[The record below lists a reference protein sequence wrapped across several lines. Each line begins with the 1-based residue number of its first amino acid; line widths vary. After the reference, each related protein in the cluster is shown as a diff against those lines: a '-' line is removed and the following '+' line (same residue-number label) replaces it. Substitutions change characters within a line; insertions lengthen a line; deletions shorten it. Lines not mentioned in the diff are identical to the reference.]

1 MGNVRV
7 IGNLAKLVGGCVLGG
22 TLLAGVLAPVS
33 LGLGVTAAEVGD
45 SVAKITPTAISGKL
59 PTVTTVTDKDGN
71 TIATLYDQYRIP
83 VNSDKIAPAMK
94 SALIAIEDRR
104 FYQEHGIDPKAILR
118 AAINN
123 AKGGDEQG
131 GSTITQQLV
140 KNYLINIVDR
150 NDPVAQRKDRA
161 DTLARKLHEARSA
174 IDVDQQLTKDEIL
187 TDYLNIVEF
196 TGKVYGVEAAA
207 KAYFGTTAEKLTV
220 AQAAMLAGMV
230 NNPTRYN
237 PYKDPQATKD
247 RRNTVLDAMVT
258 NQAID
263 QATAT
268 KAKAE
273 DLGLVPNG
281 PNVPSSTCMGAPDYA
296 GYLCQYALSY
306 LTANGFTTN
315 QLDNGGY
322 TIKTTLD
329 SGVSKAAK
337 DAVQANVPTTQ
348 EGVANAMVIIKPG
361 NQSHDILALIAN
373 RNLGTDLGKG
383 QTTRNLP
390 AEVDDQFGAGS
401 VFKIFTAAAALEAGV
416 ADLDTPLPNPP
427 TQSYTL
433 PHQRTPYTV
442 HNDGGGGD
450 PVSLQDGLAFSP
462 NVAFVNLEMQ
472 VGIPKVVEMAS
483 RLGLRN
489 TMATNADGKTPDP
502 NSKNPVLS
510 QPMSQYFQDKPS
522 FTLGN
527 SPVSPLELANVSATI
542 MSGGV
547 FCPPNPILSVTDV
560 SGQNVDVKR
569 PGCEQAISGDV
580 ASQLATGLSQDTVKG
595 TTANAAR
602 AAHWTRPDIG
612 KTGTTQENKSVAFVG
627 GVDNYAVSS
636 TVFADGSA
644 PGTICNSHPV
654 RIGNG
659 CRAAF
664 GGTVAAPPYF
674 DAMKT
679 VLGSG

>member
-1 MGNVRV
+1 VRV
-7 IGNLAKLVGGCVLGG
+7 IGNLAKLVGGCVLAG

-59 PTVTTVTDKDGN
+59 PTVTTVTDRDGN

-83 VNSDKIAPAMK
+83 VNSDKITPVMK
-94 SALIAIEDRR
+94 AALIAIEDRR

-150 NDPVAQRKDRA
+150 NDPIAQRKDRA

-174 IDVDQQLTKDEIL
+174 IDVDQQLTKDEII

-207 KAYFGTTAEKLTV
+207 RAYFGTTADKLTV

-237 PYKDPQATKD
+237 PYKDPVSTKT

-263 QATAT
+263 QATAD

-273 DLGLVPNG
+273 ELGLVPDG

-329 SGVSKAAK
+329 GKVSRAAK

-348 EGVANAMVIIKPG
+348 QGVANAMVVIAPG
-361 NQSHDILALIAN
+361 NQSHDILALLAN

-401 VFKIFTAAAALEAGV
+401 VFKIFTSAAALEAGV

-427 TQSYTL
+427 TQSWTL

-442 HNDGGGGD
+442 HNDGDTSD
-450 PVSLQDGLAFSP
+450 PISLQSGLAFSP
-462 NVAFVNLEMQ
+462 NTAFVGLEMQ
-472 VGIPKVVEMAS
+472 VGVPKVVEMAS

-489 TMATNADGKTPDP
+489 TMRTNADGKAPDP
-502 NSKNPVLS
+502 SSKNAAVS
-510 QPMSQYFQDKPS
+510 QPQSQYFQDKPS

-547 FCPPNPILSVTDV
+547 YCPPNPILSVTDG

-569 PGCEQAISGDV
+569 AGCEQAVSGDV
-580 ASQLATGLSQDTVKG
+580 ASRLMTGLSQDTVVG
-595 TTANAAR
+595 TTAAAAR
-602 AAHWTRPDIG
+602 NAHWTRPDIG

-644 PGTICNSHPV
+644 PGTLCNTHPV
-654 RIGNG
+654 RIGSG
-659 CRAAF
+659 CRTAF

-674 DAMKT
+674 TAMKT
-679 VLGSG
+679 ILGSG

>member
-1 MGNVRV
+1 MPRVWLGNVRV
-7 IGNLAKLVGGCVLGG
+7 LGNLAKLIGGCVLGG
-22 TLLAGVLAPVS
+22 ALLAGVLAPVS

-71 TIATLYDQYRIP
+71 TIATLYDQYRFP

-94 SALIAIEDRR
+94 AALIAIEDRR

-140 KNYLINIVDR
+140 KNYLINVVDR
-150 NDPVAQRKDRA
+150 DDPVAQRKDRA

-174 IDVDQQLTKDEIL
+174 IDIDQQLTKDEIL

-207 KAYFGTTAEKLTV
+207 RAYFGTTADKLTV
-220 AQAAMLAGMV
+220 AQSAMLAGMV

-237 PYKDPQATKD
+237 PYKDPVSTKT

-263 QATAT
+263 QATAD

-273 DLGLVPNG
+273 ELGLVPDG
-281 PNVPSSTCMGAPDYA
+281 PNVPSSTCMGGPDYA

-306 LTANGFTTN
+306 LTSNGFTAN

-329 SGVSKAAK
+329 AGVSQAAK
-337 DAVQANVPTTQ
+337 EAVQNNVPTTQ
-348 EGVANAMVIIKPG
+348 PGVANAMVIIRPG
-361 NQSHDILALIAN
+361 NQSHDILALLAN

-401 VFKIFTAAAALEAGV
+401 VFKIFTSAAALESGV
-416 ADLDTPLPNPP
+416 ADLDTPAEP
-427 TQSYTL
+427 T
-433 PHQRTPYTV
+433 R
-442 HNDGGGGD
+442 
-450 PVSLQDGLAFSP
+450 A
-462 NVAFVNLEMQ
+462 
-472 VGIPKVVEMAS
+472 
-483 RLGLRN
+483 
-489 TMATNADGKTPDP
+489 
-502 NSKNPVLS
+502 
-510 QPMSQYFQDKPS
+510 
-522 FTLGN
+522 
-527 SPVSPLELANVSATI
+527 EL
-542 MSGGV
+542 
-547 FCPPNPILSVTDV
+547 D
-560 SGQNVDVKR
+560 
-569 PGCEQAISGDV
+569 
-580 ASQLATGLSQDTVKG
+580 
-595 TTANAAR
+595 
-602 AAHWTRPDIG
+602 
-612 KTGTTQENKSVAFVG
+612 
-627 GVDNYAVSS
+627 
-636 TVFADGSA
+636 
-644 PGTICNSHPV
+644 
-654 RIGNG
+654 
-659 CRAAF
+659 
-664 GGTVAAPPYF
+664 AAPPAHAVHGEKRRRRRRPGQPGGRPRLLPERRVREPG
-674 DAMKT
+674 DGGRRPQGGGNGVPSRPAQHHGGQRRRQDPRPEQQEPGDQPADVA
-679 VLGSG
+679 VLPGQAVVHPRQQPGEPAGAGERLGHHHERRRVLPTEPDPVGHRRLGPERGGQARRL

>member
-1 MGNVRV
+1 ML
-7 IGNLAKLVGGCVLGG
+7 GNLAKLIGGCVLGG
-22 TLLAGVLAPVS
+22 ALLAGVLAPVS

-71 TIATLYDQYRIP
+71 TIATLYDQYRFP

-94 SALIAIEDRR
+94 AALIAIEDRR

-140 KNYLINIVDR
+140 KNYLINVVDR
-150 NDPVAQRKDRA
+150 DDPVAQRKDRA

-174 IDVDQQLTKDEIL
+174 IDIDQQLTKDEIL

-207 KAYFGTTAEKLTV
+207 RAYFGTTADKLTV
-220 AQAAMLAGMV
+220 AQSAMLAGMV

-237 PYKDPQATKD
+237 PYKDPVSTKT

-263 QATAT
+263 QATAD

-273 DLGLVPNG
+273 ELGLVPDG
-281 PNVPSSTCMGAPDYA
+281 PNVPSSTCMGGPDYA

-306 LTANGFTTN
+306 LTSNGFTAN

-329 SGVSKAAK
+329 AGVSQAAK
-337 DAVQANVPTTQ
+337 EAVQNNVPTTQ
-348 EGVANAMVIIKPG
+348 PGVANAMVIIRPG
-361 NQSHDILALIAN
+361 NQSHDILALLAN

-401 VFKIFTAAAALEAGV
+401 VFKIFTSAAALESGV

-427 TQSYTL
+427 VQSWTL

-442 HNDGGGGD
+442 KNDGGGD
-450 PVSLQDGLAFSP
+450 PVSLADGLAFSP
-462 NVAFVNLEMQ
+462 NVAFVNLEME
-472 VGIPKVVEMAS
+472 VGVPKVVEMAS

-489 TMATNADGKTPDP
+489 TMAANADGKTPDP
-502 NSKNPVLS
+502 NSKNPVIS

-547 FCPPNPILSVTDV
+547 YCPPNPILSVTDA
-560 SGQNVDVKR
+560 SGQNVEVKR
-569 PGCEQAISGDV
+569 AGCEQAISGDV
-580 ASQLATGLSQDTVKG
+580 ASRLSTGL
-595 TTANAAR
+595 
-602 AAHWTRPDIG
+602 
-612 KTGTTQENKSVAFVG
+612 
-627 GVDNYAVSS
+627 
-636 TVFADGSA
+636 
-644 PGTICNSHPV
+644 
-654 RIGNG
+654 
-659 CRAAF
+659 
-664 GGTVAAPPYF
+664 
-674 DAMKT
+674 
-679 VLGSG
+679 